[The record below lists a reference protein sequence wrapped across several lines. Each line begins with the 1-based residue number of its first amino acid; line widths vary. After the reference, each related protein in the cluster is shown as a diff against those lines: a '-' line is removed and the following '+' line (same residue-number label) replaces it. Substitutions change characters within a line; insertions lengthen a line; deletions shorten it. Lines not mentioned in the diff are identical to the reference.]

1 MEIFPVEK
9 MDKKKYRIKLDREI
23 FHLVY
28 REKRSIKKGR
38 KKKNSERRISNLSEI
53 IFELSVDVLSR
64 NFQFERE
71 RGGQ

>member
-9 MDKKKYRIKLDREI
+9 MDKKKYQIKLDREI

-28 REKRSIKKGR
+28 REKRSIKKGG